1 MNVALY
7 EKRWIYGNS
16 KSAKSDKSAIIRDSD
31 DEENHAESYDE
42 C

>member
-1 MNVALY
+1 MNPTLY
-7 EKRWIYGNS
+7 EKRWIYGNP